1 LKGGKSSRFAV
12 GHLALGYILGKTSSK
27 LLKTRI
33 NLPLIFT
40 LSVISDADILLQHFG
55 LIQHRGPTHSIV
67 LTIIVFAPVLIIYRK
82 KAVPYL
88 VALAS
93 HTLIG
98 DFLLG
103 GQFQLFWPVTTQ
115 RYGIGLNVTSQ
126 AGITLE
132 LTVFLASLIIM
143 IATRDLAALLKP
155 RASNLILA
163 IPTFTV
169 ILPTFLS
176 YPIQVPTWLIT
187 PHVIYLVMFSTS
199 ILIAM
204 PKIIKNICT
213 KLAGA

>member
-1 LKGGKSSRFAV
+1 
-12 GHLALGYILGKTSSK
+12 
-27 LLKTRI
+27 
-33 NLPLIFT
+33 
-40 LSVISDADILLQHFG
+40 
-55 LIQHRGPTHSIV
+55 
-67 LTIIVFAPVLIIYRK
+67 
-82 KAVPYL
+82 
-88 VALAS
+88 
-93 HTLIG
+93 
-98 DFLLG
+98 
-103 GQFQLFWPVTTQ
+103 
-115 RYGIGLNVTSQ
+115 LNVTSQ

-143 IATRDLAALLKP
+143 IATRDLTALLKP

-204 PKIIKNICT
+204 PKAIKNICT